1 MPKPK
6 IATANINTKM
16 VGGKKEIKKKDYGTS
31 KKNNTNLSNVNVV
44 QVLSNNISILNNNIS
59 QYHNNDLDNILN
71 IMIETSSNIIRHKKN
86 MNQPI
91 QYQTI
96 TNVKK
101 LIGGI
106 QTSRQNIQ
114 ISNLRKIKIKSIRK
128 IPDQPK

>member
-1 MPKPK
+1 MDA
-6 IATANINTKM
+6 ITIDLLCNH
-16 VGGKKEIKKKDYGTS
+16 KKEIKKKDYGPS
-31 KKNNTNLSNVNVV
+31 KKNNNNLSNINIAR
-44 QVLSNNISILNNNIS
+44 VLSNNISIFSNNIS

-91 QYQTI
+91 QSKTI

-101 LIGGI
+101 LISGI

-114 ISNLRKIKIKSIRK
+114 ISNLRKIKIKSKIRNRNGK
-128 IPDQPK
+128 

>member
-1 MPKPK
+1 MDALT
-6 IATANINTKM
+6 IDLLCNH
-16 VGGKKEIKKKDYGTS
+16 KKEIKKKDYGTRI
-31 KKNNTNLSNVNVV
+31 KINGHLSDVNVA
-44 QVLSNNISILNNNIS
+44 QVLSNNINMFNNNIS

-91 QYQTI
+91 QYKTI

-106 QTSRQNIQ
+106 KTSQQNSSL
-114 ISNLRKIKIKSIRK
+114 SNLKMIKIKSKIRNRNGK
-128 IPDQPK
+128 